1 MRRYQIL
8 TCKEEKVLNLQVVD
22 IRVIKNEITIYQKL
36 EAMLNHQIKKKD
48 QII

>member
-36 EAMLNHQIKKKD
+36 EAMLNH
-48 QII
+48 